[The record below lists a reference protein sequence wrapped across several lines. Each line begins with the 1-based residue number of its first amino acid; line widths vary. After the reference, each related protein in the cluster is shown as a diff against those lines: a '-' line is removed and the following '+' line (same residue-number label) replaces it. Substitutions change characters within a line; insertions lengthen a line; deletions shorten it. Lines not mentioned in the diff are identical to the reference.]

1 MLNMLLPK
9 YALKIEG
16 NLKITRTPYYKVPVP
31 VPDPLCMIGFFGPE
45 RNLSK
50 NYSNPQNTRLLVKL
64 EAHPKCFD
72 SNPDLSFTSSFSF

>member
-1 MLNMLLPK
+1 MLNMLLFSLQQSAHMPK

-16 NLKITRTPYYKVPVP
+16 NLKITRTPYNKVP

-50 NYSNPQNTRLLVKL
+50 NYSNPQNTRL
-64 EAHPKCFD
+64 
-72 SNPDLSFTSSFSF
+72 

>member
-1 MLNMLLPK
+1 MLNMLLFSLQQSAHMPK

-16 NLKITRTPYYKVPVP
+16 NLKITRTPYYKVP

-50 NYSNPQNTRLLVKL
+50 NYSNPQNTRL
-64 EAHPKCFD
+64 
-72 SNPDLSFTSSFSF
+72 